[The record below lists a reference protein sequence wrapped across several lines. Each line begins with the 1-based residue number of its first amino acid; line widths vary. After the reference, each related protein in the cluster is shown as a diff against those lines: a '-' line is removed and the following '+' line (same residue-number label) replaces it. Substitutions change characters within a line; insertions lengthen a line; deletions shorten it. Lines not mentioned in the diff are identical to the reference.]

1 MFDYEHALSSS
12 NEYTHMKAFVDA
24 NPDCPWTMQGALAS
38 IETSASA
45 PTLFFHNTDDYY
57 KDNNKNPQGLYATQ
71 AGLMKARLDAVG
83 TPTETLTDYSSGYAV
98 PQTTATLQVMYDFL
112 LTHINHSPTAISQQ
126 PIANSQKPTANSQ
139 QPIVNLMG
147 CKVGSNYKGLIIQSG
162 RIRVNR

>member
-12 NEYTHMKAFVDA
+12 TEYTHMKAFVDA
-24 NPDCPWTMQGALAS
+24 NPACPWEMQTALAT

-45 PTLFFHNTDDYY
+45 PTLFFHNTDDYF

-83 TPTETLTDYSSGYAV
+83 TPTETLTDYSSGHAV

-112 LTHINHSPTAISQQ
+112 LTHISHAPTGITQHPLSDTHRPAQSSTD
-126 PIANSQKPTANSQ
+126 ATF
-139 QPIVNLMG
+139 NLMG
-147 CKVGSNYKGLIIQSG
+147 SKVSSSYKGLVIQPG
-162 RIRVNR
+162 RIRLKR